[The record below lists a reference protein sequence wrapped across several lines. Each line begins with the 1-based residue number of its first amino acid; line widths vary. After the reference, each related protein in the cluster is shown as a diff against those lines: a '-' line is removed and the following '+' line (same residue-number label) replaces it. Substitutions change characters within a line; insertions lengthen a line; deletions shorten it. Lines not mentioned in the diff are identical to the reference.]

1 MSKDTELLQLE
12 QFVEKLLKKF
22 SALKTERDGLLQN
35 VAEKEEVIAGH
46 ELTIEEKDKVIAA
59 RDKRIGEL
67 EAQVSAK
74 DSERSEISNKVNS
87 IMEQIE
93 SWELSLEEGEGT
105 EGKSGAAQKGGGKDN
120 SSKKD
125 KGGQSDDGRMQHDL
139 F

>member
-35 VAEKEEVIAGH
+35 VAEKEEIIAGH

-93 SWELSLEEGEGT
+93 SWELSLEESEGA
-105 EGKSGAAQKGGGKDN
+105 EGKSGAVKGGGKDN